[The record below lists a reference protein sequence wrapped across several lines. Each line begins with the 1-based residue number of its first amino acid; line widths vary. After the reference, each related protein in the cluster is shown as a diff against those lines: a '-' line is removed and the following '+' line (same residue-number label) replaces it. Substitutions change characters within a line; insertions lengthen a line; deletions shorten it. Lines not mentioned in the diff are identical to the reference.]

1 MGTVKG
7 SPTISIRLFVGYGLQ
22 LTLRLFVVGGACL
35 DLPKHECTHET
46 HHSRTTIKLKTS
58 EALPHRRSASVYTDQ
73 NESRHGE
80 VIPTS
85 VYSDQNE
92 SRHREGV
99 RTAKHRDS
107 LARNS
112 RRRSASV
119 YSEQNES
126 TAE

>member
-80 VIPTS
+80 
-85 VYSDQNE
+85 
-92 SRHREGV
+92 GV